1 MYTLKKIKSILE
13 INNFP
18 KEIIEKINTNIL
30 MSKVLE
36 SVYLFKSKMK
46 LIGKK
51 RTNSGNNENRINE
64 EKEEK
69 KRGRISLEN
78 DDERVGTHN
87 KDSPDNII
95 KKCKAL
101 FFSCVI
107 DYIQKYLND
116 NKIKYKKEIK
126 LLKLNYTKY
135 VNRLKKEI
143 ELELLEKPLKDVA
156 SLETSSRYRANKDK
170 DLNKKKIEK
179 VIDDEKGNDKII
191 KLLNMS
197 FSEWIDIF
205 TMKKN
210 FDDSFEFF
218 GLQSALR
225 NMGNKNDDIYLSK
238 FIFYLFNYKAWFKN
252 KKGRRNKSCDEI
264 DTSINKHK
272 LIIKGT
278 I

>member
-13 INNFP
+13 MNNFP

-30 MSKVLE
+30 MSKVWE

-95 KKCKAL
+95 KVQIISLKNVKHY
-101 FFSCVI
+101 FFLV
-107 DYIQKYLND
+107 L
-116 NKIKYKKEIK
+116 
-126 LLKLNYTKY
+126 
-135 VNRLKKEI
+135 
-143 ELELLEKPLKDVA
+143 
-156 SLETSSRYRANKDK
+156 
-170 DLNKKKIEK
+170 
-179 VIDDEKGNDKII
+179 
-191 KLLNMS
+191 
-197 FSEWIDIF
+197 
-205 TMKKN
+205 
-210 FDDSFEFF
+210 
-218 GLQSALR
+218 
-225 NMGNKNDDIYLSK
+225 
-238 FIFYLFNYKAWFKN
+238 
-252 KKGRRNKSCDEI
+252 
-264 DTSINKHK
+264 
-272 LIIKGT
+272 LIISKN

>member
-13 INNFP
+13 MNNFP
-18 KEIIEKINTNIL
+18 KEIIEKINTNII
-30 MSKVLE
+30 MSKVWE

-116 NKIKYKKEIK
+116 NKIKYKEKIK
-126 LLKLNYTKY
+126 LLKLDYTKY
-135 VNRLKKEI
+135 VKRKKKEI
-143 ELELLEKPLKDVA
+143 ELELLDKPLKDLV
-156 SLETSSRYRANKDK
+156 SLETSSRYKANKDK
-170 DLNKKKIEK
+170 DLNKKIIEK

-191 KLLNMS
+191 KLLNMN
-197 FSEWIDIF
+197 FSDWIDIF

-210 FDDSFEFF
+210 LDDSFEFF

-225 NMGNKNDDIYLSK
+225 IMGDKNDDIYLSK

-252 KKGRRNKSCDEI
+252 KKGRRNKSCNEI
-264 DTSINKHK
+264 DTSINK
-272 LIIKGT
+272 
-278 I
+278 

>member
-13 INNFP
+13 MNNFP
-18 KEIIEKINTNIL
+18 KEIIEKINTNII
-30 MSKVLE
+30 MSKVWE

-116 NKIKYKKEIK
+116 NKIK
-126 LLKLNYTKY
+126 
-135 VNRLKKEI
+135 
-143 ELELLEKPLKDVA
+143 
-156 SLETSSRYRANKDK
+156 
-170 DLNKKKIEK
+170 
-179 VIDDEKGNDKII
+179 
-191 KLLNMS
+191 
-197 FSEWIDIF
+197 
-205 TMKKN
+205 
-210 FDDSFEFF
+210 
-218 GLQSALR
+218 
-225 NMGNKNDDIYLSK
+225 
-238 FIFYLFNYKAWFKN
+238 
-252 KKGRRNKSCDEI
+252 C
-264 DTSINKHK
+264 
-272 LIIKGT
+272 
-278 I
+278 